1 MTSIPNVVL
10 LFLWVPHTQH
20 KQIFVLKVVAR
31 DGVAIREHLAVVR
44 EDESPRGQSTT
55 RRRDDAVAEGRHK
68 QVQRQ
73 LGYRHDRTI

>member
-10 LFLWVPHTQH
+10 LFLRVPHAQH
-20 KQIFVLKVVAR
+20 KQIFVLEVVTR

-44 EDESPRGQSTT
+44 EHESPRGQSAT
-55 RRRDDAVAEGRHK
+55 RRRDDAVAERRHE

-73 LGYRHDRTI
+73 LGYRYDRTI